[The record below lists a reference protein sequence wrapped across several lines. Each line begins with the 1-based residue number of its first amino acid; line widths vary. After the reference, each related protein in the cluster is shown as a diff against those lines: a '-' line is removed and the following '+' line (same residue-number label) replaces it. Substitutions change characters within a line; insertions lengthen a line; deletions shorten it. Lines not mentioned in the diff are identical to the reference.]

1 MEEKK
6 KFEKPEMQVVQLQHE
21 GMLCGSCDPHGCL
34 DGTICDTDC
43 GSCYSEESPSA
54 YHGFTFVRIKIV
66 IKLYE
71 FDDVRS

>member
-43 GSCYSEESPSA
+43 
-54 YHGFTFVRIKIV
+54 
-66 IKLYE
+66 
-71 FDDVRS
+71 DDQ